1 MNNVSHN
8 LCFSQIHLWYM
19 LIVKAVFQITVFRME
34 EGSSDIDLAIL
45 TALLKGEIQGLMERP
60 AHLSFGWINLYLDG

>member
-1 MNNVSHN
+1 MGGTLYVA
-8 LCFSQIHLWYM
+8 SQICRSGVF
-19 LIVKAVFQITVFRME
+19 IVIGVFQITVFRME

-60 AHLSFGWINLYLDG
+60 AHLSFGWINL